1 MIDAVMARI
10 ERDRRRRAVDGNIS
24 ELQQRFGSL
33 SAARA
38 ASDVA
43 GDGRQD
49 EQTGSE

>member
-1 MIDAVMARI
+1 MIDAVMVAI
-10 ERDRRRRAVDGNIS
+10 ERDRRSGNIS

-43 GDGRQD
+43 GDGGQD